1 MIDLNLTRIAPKTAK
16 EKEDDR
22 LFHRCHDLFDKRK
35 EKYAGN
41 YDFGDFAFDLYKEV
55 QKLKRRLN
63 KESKA

>member
-22 LFHRCHDLFDKRK
+22 LFNRCHDLFDKRK

-41 YDFGDFAFDLYKEV
+41 YDFGDFAG
-55 QKLKRRLN
+55 RR
-63 KESKA
+63 